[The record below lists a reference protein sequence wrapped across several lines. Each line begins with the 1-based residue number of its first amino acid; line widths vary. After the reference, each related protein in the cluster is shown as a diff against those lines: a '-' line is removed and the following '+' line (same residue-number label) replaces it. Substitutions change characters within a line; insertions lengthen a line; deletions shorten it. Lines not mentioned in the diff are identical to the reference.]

1 MAMEGFNE
9 RSPPEMRLDVCGDV
23 QSFSFLGLKCMVGL
37 KQMFSQFLLSQG
49 IKP

>member
-9 RSPPEMRLDVCGDV
+9 RSPTEMRLNVCGDV

-37 KQMFSQFLLSQG
+37 KQISQG